1 MRNFRS
7 TSNLVSWSIS
17 PAAGNPPGFAVFPSA
32 GTNMVPPITNA
43 TTLAPFAVMIAP
55 AVPPGTA
62 ASFNIT
68 FTDMSNGLPFP
79 NDFEQFTVVAATNV
93 EVTPL
98 TPSAPPASVPVM
110 LTWVITNETSTTI
123 TQHYSFKE
131 VFDQA
136 SQEQFNNG
144 GSYYIVNNT
153 ALDKTAT
160 SGSVVIG
167 PNSSASVSTPVVSVK
182 FCGREMCGG
191 YCMVVDGAEAVVV
204 MNNEMDDTLN
214 GVMPIDQ
221 LLGTSQGGVVGVI
234 INDSGQMYTAQTTT
248 FLGEPLPQVIDS
260 LGLAIQQN
268 FLTVS
273 NFNFQPLVDPDTL
286 GVMVPQGVAVGFN
299 SSDPGLTWAPYNYP
313 TPSPYIGW
321 GTVQVLPNGS
331 VTFVVGTQ
339 SNNLYLVRASAD
351 LTNPTNWVT
360 VGTINAKGPASPF
373 TNNPGTGPLARFYRV
388 ELLQ

>member
-1 MRNFRS
+1 
-7 TSNLVSWSIS
+7 
-17 PAAGNPPGFAVFPSA
+17 
-32 GTNMVPPITNA
+32 MVPPITNA
-43 TTLAPFAVMIAP
+43 TTLAPFTVTIAP
-55 AVPPGTA
+55 TVPPGTA

-79 NDFEQFTVVAATNV
+79 NDFELFTVVAATNV

-98 TPSAPPASVPVM
+98 TPSVPPESVPVM

-123 TQHYSFKE
+123 TQQYSFQE

-136 SQEQFNNG
+136 SQEQFNDG
-144 GSYYIVNNT
+144 SSYYIVNNT
-153 ALDKTAT
+153 AMDKTAT

-167 PNSSASVSTPVVSVK
+167 PNSSASVSAPVISVK

-191 YCMVVDGAEAVVV
+191 YCMVVDGGEAVVV

-221 LLGTSQGGVVGVI
+221 LLGTPQGGLVEVI
-234 INDSGQMYTAQTTT
+234 INDSGQIYTAQTPT
-248 FLGEPLPQVIDS
+248 FFGETVTQVIDS
-260 LGLAIQQN
+260 LGQAIQQN
-268 FLTVS
+268 FLTVN

-299 SSDPGLTWAPYNYP
+299 SGDPGLTWAPYNYP
-313 TPSPYIGW
+313 TPTPYIGW

-339 SNNLYLVRASAD
+339 SNNVYLVQASAD
-351 LTNPTNWVT
+351 LTNPTNWFT
-360 VGTINAKGPASPF
+360 IGTIGARGPASPF
-373 TNNPGTGPLARFYRV
+373 TNNPGTGASRFYRV
-388 ELLQ
+388 ALLQ